1 MYKLIVYVA
10 LVFGASNA
18 FPGGYMAKGGVMDFK
33 KPLDY
38 MQEAVYAGKKYT
50 RAKLEILIC
59 GCHYLKRFQLAD
71 GFIK

>member
-1 MYKLIVYVA
+1 MYKLILYVA

-38 MQEAVYAGKKYT
+38 MQEAVYAGKGYT
-50 RAKLEILIC
+50 A
-59 GCHYLKRFQLAD
+59 
-71 GFIK
+71 

>member
-1 MYKLIVYVA
+1 MYKLILYVA

-38 MQEAVYAGKKYT
+38 MQEAVYAGKEHTAQSLTYMGG
-50 RAKLEILIC
+50 KLAPDL
-59 GCHYLKRFQLAD
+59 
-71 GFIK
+71 